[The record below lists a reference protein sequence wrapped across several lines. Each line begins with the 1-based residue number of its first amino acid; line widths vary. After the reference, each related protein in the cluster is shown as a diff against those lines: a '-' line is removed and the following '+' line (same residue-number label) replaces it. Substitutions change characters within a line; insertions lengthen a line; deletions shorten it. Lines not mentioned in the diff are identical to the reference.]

1 MSTDPAHQHAEPPEP
16 DGPVRVL
23 VVDGDEAFTDLVTIA
38 LRYEGWEVRCAHDAT
53 TAVHAAGE
61 FRPQLVVLDTML
73 PDEPGPTVL
82 RELRRTSPGLPAL
95 LLGRG
100 GDLGGY
106 LGGEDGEGG
115 EGGEGGDHT
124 DYLTKPCHLEEVVLR
139 LRTLLRRTRPV
150 ATSAGSLLV
159 VGDLA
164 MDEDSRVVTRDG
176 ERIDLTATE
185 FELLRYLMR
194 NPRRVLSKAHLLSR
208 VWHQDPGDIN
218 GGNGAGNG
226 GSNTNIVELYVSYL
240 RKKIDA
246 GREPMI
252 HTLRG
257 AGYVL
262 KPTR

>member
-1 MSTDPAHQHAEPPEP
+1 MSTEPAHQHAEPPEP

-23 VVDGDEAFTDLVTIA
+23 VVDGDEAFIHLVTIA
-38 LRYEGWEVRCAHDAT
+38 LHYEGWEVCDAHDGA
-53 TAVHAAGE
+53 TAVRAADE
-61 FRPQLVVLDTML
+61 FRPQLVLLDTVL
-73 PDEPGPTVL
+73 PDQPGPTVL
-82 RELRRTSPGLPAL
+82 RELRRSSPGLPAL
-95 LLGRG
+95 LLADG
-100 GDLGGY
+100 GDQGDSGDPGGADD
-106 LGGEDGEGG
+106 E
-115 EGGEGGDHT
+115 HT
-124 DYLTKPCHLEEVVLR
+124 DQLAKPCNLEEVVQR
-139 LRTLLRRTRPV
+139 LRTLLRRSQPV

-159 VGDLA
+159 VGDLTL
-164 MDEDSRVVTRDG
+164 DEDSRVVTRDG
-176 ERIDLTATE
+176 QRIDLTATE
-185 FELLRYLMR
+185 FELLRYLMC

-208 VWHQDPGDIN
+208 VWQQDAGDIN
-218 GGNGAGNG
+218 SGNGAGNG